1 MRRPTDPFD
10 PHHFDGVRRPVAEC
24 ETPPPWVYTSQA
36 FYERE
41 VERIFRRGWC
51 CVGRANDLVAGAPA
65 YRELVGT
72 HLVLER
78 GADGRIAIADDR
90 GRAVRMGERGGFLF
104 VNLDG
109 EGASLDMWL
118 GGWGPFFD
126 TYKLQDMVTVRRH
139 EADLRANWK
148 LATEVF
154 IEEYHAPTVH
164 TNTLYKRPLFMKAYD
179 PAPGAYATVFGA
191 HEGSRALI
199 AGNGHKPFPPIAN
212 LEGQAKAGTRWTVT
226 YTGFCFVVTIDAMW
240 YIECYPK
247 RPDLTHYAWVNCFP
261 RETAARADYDAIAP
275 GYYQRWDLAVAEDN
289 VVLERQQR
297 GLSSPFA
304 RAGRVQP
311 RKEPIMAH
319 LHKWVAER
327 VIGNAGPA

>member
-1 MRRPTDPFD
+1 MADILDPFD
-10 PHHFDGVRRPVAEC
+10 PRHFAGVRRPAAEA

-51 CVGRANDLVAGAPA
+51 CVGRANDVTPEAPA
-65 YRELVGT
+65 FRELVGT
-72 HLVLER
+72 RLAIR
-78 GADGRIAIADDR
+78 RTDAGRIAVTDED
-90 GRAVRMGERGGFLF
+90 GRAVRTGERGGFVF

-109 EGASLDMWL
+109 EGASLDAWL
-118 GGWGPFFD
+118 AGWGPFFD
-126 TYKLQDMVTVRRH
+126 TYKLDDMVTVRRH
-139 EADLRANWK
+139 EADLAANWK

-154 IEEYHAPTVH
+154 IEEYHAPVVH
-164 TNTLYKRPLFMKAYD
+164 TNTLYKRPLFMKPYD
-179 PAPGAYATVFGA
+179 ETRGAYATVFGE

-199 AGNGHKPFPPIAN
+199 AGNGHQPFPPIAN

-247 RPDLTHYAWVNCFP
+247 GPGLTRYAWVNCFP
-261 RETAARADYDAIAP
+261 RTTAARADYERIAP

-304 RAGRVQP
+304 RPGRIQP

-319 LHKWVAER
+319 LHAWVAER
-327 VIGNAGPA
+327 VVGNAGPA